1 MKLECPTC
9 HARYRISLEKITLE
23 RGITVQCRKCGGQIE
38 IVPPREQMPGS
49 ADVAESP
56 SGTLVP
62 PESMAPPPHGQEGTG
77 EFQFVLDEVA
87 FAGYAGFWKRFS
99 AAIIDGVLL
108 MAVSVVIGAV
118 MGLIYG
124 ATTVTSEGISILGNL
139 VGALVGWLY
148 YATMESSVKQ
158 GTLGKL
164 VLRIKVT
171 DLSGNQISF
180 AKATGRH
187 FGKLI
192 STIFLFIG
200 FLMIAFTSKKQALHD
215 MMAGCLVVNR
225 P

>member
-1 MKLECPTC
+1 MKLECPAC
-9 HARYRISLEKITLE
+9 HARYRISPEKITMD
-23 RGITVQCRKCGGQIE
+23 RVITVRCKKCGGQIE
-38 IVPPREQMPGS
+38 IAPPREQMPG
-49 ADVAESP
+49 AAEMAESP
-56 SGTLVP
+56 PDTLVTS
-62 PESMAPPPHGQEGTG
+62 ESMAPPPHGEEGTG
-77 EFQFVLDEVA
+77 EFQFVPEEVA
-87 FAGYAGFWKRFS
+87 FAGYAGFLKRFA

-124 ATTVTSEGISILGNL
+124 ATTVTSEGVSILGNV

-148 YATMESSVKQ
+148 YATMESSAKQ

-164 VLRIKVT
+164 ALGIKVA

-180 AKATGRH
+180 GRATGRH

-192 STIFLFIG
+192 STIFLLIG
-200 FLMIAFTSKKQALHD
+200 FLMVAFTSRKQALHD
-215 MMAGCLVVNR
+215 IMAGCLVVNR

>member
-9 HARYRISLEKITLE
+9 HARYRISPEKIALEKGSTI
-23 RGITVQCRKCGGQIE
+23 QCKKCGGQIE
-38 IVPPREQMPGS
+38 IVPPREQRTGS
-49 ADVAESP
+49 AEAAESP

-62 PESMAPPPHGQEGTG
+62 PDSMAPPPHGEEGTG
-77 EFQFVLDEVA
+77 EFQFELDEVA
-87 FAGYAGFWKRFS
+87 FAGYAGFWRRFS

-118 MGLIYG
+118 MGIVYG
-124 ATTVTSEGISILGNL
+124 APTVTSEGASIFGNL

-164 VLRIKVT
+164 ALKIKVT

-180 AKATGRH
+180 ARATIRH
-187 FGKLI
+187 FGKII
-192 STIFLFIG
+192 STILLFIG
-200 FLMIAFTSKKQALHD
+200 FLMIAFTSRKQALHD
-215 MMAGCLVVNR
+215 MMAGCLVVKR